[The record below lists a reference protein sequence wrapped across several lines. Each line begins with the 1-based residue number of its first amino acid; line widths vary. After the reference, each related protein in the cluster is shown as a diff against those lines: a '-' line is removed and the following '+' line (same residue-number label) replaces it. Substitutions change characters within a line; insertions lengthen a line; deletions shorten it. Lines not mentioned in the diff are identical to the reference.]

1 MSKLVKGSKVGVVE
15 DGKVCEGIVTDVE
28 DGMCDI
34 DFPDG
39 DDGTYPVEKVKLI
52 MDSTAPVTETA
63 ALASLRAEMAK
74 LRQEIKATKGIPDA
88 QERTKIGEQPRVDA
102 LMKKHLKSALVKTRE
117 NMTDAEVISV
127 ERTIRKYVK
136 KGGLRKNVKDEL
148 ANVKGGFRK
157 GLSAE
162 DIAYA
167 KILLSRMGRDPDKP
181 DWDESILVPG
191 FSDTL
196 KGVKPK
202 L

>member
-1 MSKLVKGSKVGVVE
+1 MSTVQKGNKVGVVE
-15 DGKVCEGIVTDVE
+15 DGKVCLGVVTDVE

-34 DFPDG
+34 DFEDG
-39 DDGTYPVEKVKLI
+39 DDGTYPVEKVKLQL
-52 MDSTAPVTETA
+52 DSTAPVKESA
-63 ALASLRAEMAK
+63 VIASLRADMAK
-74 LRQEIKATKGIPDA
+74 LKAAIKDTKGIPDA

-102 LMKKHLKSALVKTRE
+102 LMKKHLKSALVKTRD
-117 NMTDAEVISV
+117 NMTKAEVVSV

-136 KGGLRKNVKDEL
+136 KGGHRKNAKGDLVD
-148 ANVKGGFRK
+148 VKGGFRK

-167 KILLSRMGRDPDKP
+167 KILLDRIGRDPDKP

-196 KGVKPK
+196 KGAKHN